1 MASEFCTKPHDR
13 ELSMTET
20 YLALLRGI
28 NVGGKNKLLMRDLS
42 GMFSNVGCEDVR
54 TFIQSGNVVFR
65 ASPAISG
72 GIPGL
77 IAGQIA
83 ESFGYRTPVV
93 LRSAAQLEDV
103 VRNNPFLGSEAAEES
118 LFVLFLADLPGPD
131 RVGGLDPHRSAPD
144 TFSVRGREVYL
155 HLPNGVARSKL
166 TNDYFDSRLA
176 TTSTGRNWRTTTKL
190 LDMMKVLHPT
200 CSSY

>member
-1 MASEFCTKPHDR
+1 
-13 ELSMTET
+13 MTET

-42 GMFSNVGCEDVR
+42 AMFSNVGCEDVS
-54 TFIQSGNVVFR
+54 TYIQSGNVVFR
-65 ASPAISG
+65 ASPALSE

-83 ESFGYRTPVV
+83 KSFGYRTPVV
-93 LRSAAQLEDV
+93 LRTAAQLDDV
-103 VRNNPFLGSEAAEES
+103 LNNNPFLGPEAVEES
-118 LFVLFLADLPGPD
+118 LHVLFLADLPAPD
-131 RVGGLDPHRSAPD
+131 RVGGLDHHRSAPD
-144 TFSVRGREVYL
+144 TFIVRGREVYL

-176 TTSTGRNWRTTTKL
+176 TTSTGRNWRTATKL
-190 LDMMKVLHPT
+190 LEMMKVLHPSR
-200 CSSY
+200 SSC